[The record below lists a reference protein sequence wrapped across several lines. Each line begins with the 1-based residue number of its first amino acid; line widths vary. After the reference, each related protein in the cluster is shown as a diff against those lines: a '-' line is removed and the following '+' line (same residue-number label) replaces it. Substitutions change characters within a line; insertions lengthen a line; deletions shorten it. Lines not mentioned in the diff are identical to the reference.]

1 MGLDPVRSSPPLSP
15 LALGIREHEL
25 VTGLAQFDLQAPKG
39 PEEPP
44 QLTGNDCSPMELVSV
59 GEASPPSLGAPN
71 SSPTTPVGRG
81 ARVGPSPVPQD
92 GEAAPYEPR
101 SAAPLSEG
109 SSDPDSQDPG
119 PLFCISD
126 TSDCSLT
133 LDCSEGANSRPL
145 EGDPGEAGDGE
156 GSVSPRAWETGGSQ
170 ASSNPICSPTAGG
183 LQAMGSLR
191 VGHD

>member
-1 MGLDPVRSSPPLSP
+1 M
-15 LALGIREHEL
+15 
-25 VTGLAQFDLQAPKG
+25 
-39 PEEPP
+39 
-44 QLTGNDCSPMELVSV
+44 
-59 GEASPPSLGAPN
+59 
-71 SSPTTPVGRG
+71 
-81 ARVGPSPVPQD
+81 GPSPVPQD

-156 GSVSPRAWETGGSQ
+156 GSVSPGAWETGGSQ
-170 ASSNPICSPTAGG
+170 ASSNPICSPTVGAP
-183 LQAMGSLR
+183 AAASTPGSGRSFDTASHR
-191 VGHD
+191 VTLPVLPFRK